1 MQHCL
6 SHVNRTQH
14 RRAVEGQTYLPHGAS
29 APKSRGCHSAMPMAG
44 AILQCHQGWRLLKV
58 ARRMCQ
64 SLTPGRELPLLNA
77 EPCEL
82 CCRSQLNNRPL
93 PLGGCFERFSFIF
106 FLRCFL
112 FFLRKHK
119 QSVVINIIITQQS
132 LPFKE
137 REREREWKYK
147 HHHQAATM
155 GLFCLFLPL

>member
-14 RRAVEGQTYLPHGAS
+14 RRAVEGQTNLPHGAS
-29 APKSRGCHSAMPMAG
+29 VPKSRGCHSAMPMAG

-93 PLGGCFERFSFIF
+93 LGTLGRLLRIRFSFIF
-106 FLRCFL
+106 CQDAFSAKAPTVTSIDKNLKKLRYN
-112 FFLRKHK
+112 
-119 QSVVINIIITQQS
+119 INIIKPLRVRRS
-132 LPFKE
+132 LRKSV
-137 REREREWKYK
+137 
-147 HHHQAATM
+147 
-155 GLFCLFLPL
+155 